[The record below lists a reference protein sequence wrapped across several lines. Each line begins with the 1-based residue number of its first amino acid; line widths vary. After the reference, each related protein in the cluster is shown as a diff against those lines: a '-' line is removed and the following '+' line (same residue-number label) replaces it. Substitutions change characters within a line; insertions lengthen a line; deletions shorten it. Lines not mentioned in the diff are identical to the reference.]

1 MALWSEYDDGSGTI
15 DPRSLEDLLL
25 RLAPPMGLGPGKDGR
40 AVLRFVFDLDIPL
53 VNGRV
58 PFHRTAYELVR
69 RWAGLP
75 GWWLPGA
82 LELPEVGCCRRGWW
96 RRRHR
101 WSHAGQGA
109 STICRRGS

>member
-1 MALWSEYDDGSGTI
+1 VDLWSEYDDGSGTI
-15 DPRSLEDLLL
+15 EPRSLEDLLL

-69 RWAGLP
+69 RWGAGQRRWRLTSCCCS
-75 GWWLPGA
+75 
-82 LELPEVGCCRRGWW
+82 GCCHGCWVGLGWVGLGW
-96 RRRHR
+96 VGLG
-101 WSHAGQGA
+101 WVG
-109 STICRRGS
+109 